1 MSTPAD
7 RVVVVPF
14 ATFVERQERLGRI
27 AEALKRPDPAESG
40 VASAPPAEGDA
51 AADPAATKAT
61 KRLGDPSSH

>member
-27 AEALKRPDPAESG
+27 AEALKSPDPAESG
-40 VASAPPAEGDA
+40 GGAPPAEGDA
-51 AADPAATKAT
+51 DPAVTKAT
-61 KRLGDPSSH
+61 KRLADPPSH

>member
-1 MSTPAD
+1 MSTPAN

-27 AEALKRPDPAESG
+27 AEALKGPDPSESG
-40 VASAPPAEGDA
+40 VESGPPAEGDA
-51 AADPAATKAT
+51 ADPAVTKAT